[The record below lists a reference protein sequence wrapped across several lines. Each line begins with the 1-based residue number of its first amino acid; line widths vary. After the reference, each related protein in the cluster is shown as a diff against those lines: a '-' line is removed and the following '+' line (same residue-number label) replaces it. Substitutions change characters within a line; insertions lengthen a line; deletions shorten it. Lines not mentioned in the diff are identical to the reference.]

1 MLTKQEGNYDL
12 VGLNWPVFFVRDPFQ
27 GPDNI
32 RSQQRNPQNFLLDY
46 STYCLW

>member
-1 MLTKQEGNYDL
+1 M
-12 VGLNWPVFFVRDPFQ
+12 VGLNFPVFFVRDPFQ

-46 STYCLW
+46 NA